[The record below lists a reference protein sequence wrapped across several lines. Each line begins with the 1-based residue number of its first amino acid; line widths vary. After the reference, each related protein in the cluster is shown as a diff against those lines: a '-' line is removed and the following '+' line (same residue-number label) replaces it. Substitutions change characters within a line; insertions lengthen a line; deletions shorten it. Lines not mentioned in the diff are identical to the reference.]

1 MALTGIT
8 DEMVNG
14 HNLDP
19 TRVAAFAADAVVV
32 IAHNAAFDRTFM
44 ERYCPSFEHQAWRVR
59 SVRLNGAV
67 MASKAHGC
75 RIC

>member
-1 MALTGIT
+1 
-8 DEMVNG
+8 MVNG

-19 TRVAAFAADAVVV
+19 NHVAAFAADAVVV
-32 IAHNAAFDRTFM
+32 IIAHNAAFDRTFM
-44 ERYCPSFEHQAWRVR
+44 ERYCPSFEHQAWAC
-59 SVRLNGAV
+59 SVSEIEWRI